1 MESPREMAPPPPPHA
16 QPPAQSAPRPRA
28 EPPSSTT
35 TLARSDTKN
44 QAEFAYKDFGA
55 RVDHMSTNFQLNAQ
69 LVGQKFYPPKI
80 FGRWTEPEESPEYK
94 AKDLGM
100 KIVRGCH
107 WFLSGRVPDFSK
119 ACGFEMLYQESKS
132 RKVPSEAISVRH
144 T

>member
-1 MESPREMAPPPPPHA
+1 MSLLWKQE
-16 QPPAQSAPRPRA
+16 
-28 EPPSSTT
+28 
-35 TLARSDTKN
+35 SDTP
-44 QAEFAYKDFGA
+44 QAAHRMSRFPPEPSVETTVRLTRTAY
-55 RVDHMSTNFQLNAQ
+55 AQ

-100 KIVRGCH
+100 KIVSGGH